1 MNLAPL
7 AEIKLLCRV
16 FLAVC
21 EKKNKMDLTRMG
33 KRRYVSMGGG
43 KREMRKCRES
53 GKINERMRG
62 GGEGGRVGKRGG
74 SLH

>member
-1 MNLAPL
+1 
-7 AEIKLLCRV
+7 
-16 FLAVC
+16 
-21 EKKNKMDLTRMG
+21 MG
-33 KRRYVSMGGG
+33 KRRDVRRGGG
-43 KREMRKCRES
+43 KKEMRKCWES